1 MAPKP
6 TRSRRSCPAGRSTWL
21 AEAVVVGDPRAV
33 AAGRHVQR
41 VLVMDNPPTSYQ
53 YFELALA
60 PHSVAAGEDLR
71 LLDAQ
76 AARVLTLPAID
87 FWLLDDERAIS
98 GPAEVVDDWAI
109 LEHLRRAR
117 DRALG
122 ARAPL
127 RRVRRHPPVPLVT
140 LSGGRRYVGRRL
152 SAPAGQ
158 RGRTEC
164 QQRRPGSDRDH
175 RHEPR

>member
-1 MAPKP
+1 MPV
-6 TRSRRSCPAGRSTWL
+6 RSEGVLAGVRRHAFRLQTGGVASDR
-21 AEAVVVGDPRAV
+21 AEADAFAAFVSGRPVDLSWRRPWLSAIRDAV
-33 AAGRHVQR
+33 AAGRNVQR

-122 ARAPL
+122 AALPYAEY
-127 RRVRRHPPVPLVT
+127 VDIHPFPW
-140 LSGGRRYVGRRL
+140 
-152 SAPAGQ
+152 
-158 RGRTEC
+158 
-164 QQRRPGSDRDH
+164 
-175 RHEPR
+175 